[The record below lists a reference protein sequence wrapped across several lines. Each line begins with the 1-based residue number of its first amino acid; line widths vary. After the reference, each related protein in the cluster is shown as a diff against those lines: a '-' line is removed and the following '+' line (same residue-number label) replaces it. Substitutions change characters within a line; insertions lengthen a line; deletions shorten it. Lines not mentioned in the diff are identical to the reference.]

1 MNSKRRGLRE
11 ESNTVLERETD
22 KKEKLRETEN
32 GIAFGRGW
40 GRNTENKN
48 LTENIDYHPP
58 SFSVQ
63 FEPLLVER
71 NETMVHH
78 ILVYACGNASVLPMG
93 IGECYGSDPAFSL
106 CSHVIAGWA
115 VGGLVS
121 PETGAFCE
129 KGVHAIRQQANWRP
143 GGIEILKESLENQR
157 RARGW
162 IQASCLWP
170 FSHHCHVFLSP
181 QSYQFPNDVGISIGT
196 PLDPQWIRLEVHY
209 SNFQNLPGEYLKDF
223 WEGRWWSQPSLL
235 DMGDMWHTCWIL
247 LVTARSSFPEHCD
260 PPPPSETIS
269 FYSRHTWYLRDSAV
283 LHLTPS
289 QIWHGGPGAG
299 HLSFPDSLYPP
310 GSWGFPVLWAMQDR
324 EVWRGK
330 AEKHTFLEVS
340 CSPSELWSNP

>member
-1 MNSKRRGLRE
+1 MDSKRRGLRE
-11 ESNTVLERETD
+11 ESNTVLERETG

-32 GIAFGRGW
+32 GIAFGGGG
-40 GRNTENKN
+40 GRQRIRIWQKI
-48 LTENIDYHPP
+48 LTITHPP
-58 SFSVQ
+58 FSVQ

-93 IGECYGSDPAFSL
+93 IGECYGSDSAFSL

-129 KGVHAIRQQANWRP
+129 KGVHAIRQQANWRA

-162 IQASCLWP
+162 TQASCLWP

-181 QSYQFPNDVGISIGT
+181 QSYQFPDDVGISIGT

-223 WEGRWWSQPSLL
+223 WKGRWWSQLSLL

-247 LVTARSSFPEHCD
+247 
-260 PPPPSETIS
+260 
-269 FYSRHTWYLRDSAV
+269 
-283 LHLTPS
+283 
-289 QIWHGGPGAG
+289 
-299 HLSFPDSLYPP
+299 
-310 GSWGFPVLWAMQDR
+310 
-324 EVWRGK
+324 
-330 AEKHTFLEVS
+330 
-340 CSPSELWSNP
+340 